1 MAAAFRRAA
10 AIAGAASYRRATAS
24 FSTAS
29 YRRATAGLCA
39 ASNRRATASFSTA
52 SYRRATGLGGLALT
66 GLAVTGLT
74 LTGCSA
80 SAPARPLQAS
90 SIPPA
95 AATPAARA
103 PASPSPGV
111 TASPT
116 PGCTGIAP
124 GFSCVMQQRITEARH
139 YLAGRHGSIGIVLDD
154 RVTGAVWHNGH
165 VHTLYPAASTMKLA
179 VMTDLLLRNR
189 RGSIHL
195 TSADRREM
203 YQALHTSNDDDANAL
218 WNTYEDASFQ
228 QRIQVFGMTRAHF
241 VGEINWGF
249 MYCTPRDLDHL
260 MNYVL
265 AKAPAGV
272 RDYLVRQL
280 QHVSVHDQHW
290 GVWGAGPANQ
300 PGNKDGWEQDPIAPG
315 NAQWITNTVGFAGP
329 AQEYTLSI
337 MDNLHDYGGT
347 GPRGFFY
354 GTNTLTQIASIL
366 FQGHHTTA
374 PHPQPSYVP

>member
-1 MAAAFRRAA
+1 MRSALE
-10 AIAGAASYRRATAS
+10 
-24 FSTAS
+24 
-29 YRRATAGLCA
+29 GL
-39 ASNRRATASFSTA
+39 RV
-52 SYRRATGLGGLALT
+52 GLVLSGLALT
-66 GLAVTGLT
+66 GLVLAGLALTGLV
-74 LTGCSA
+74 LAGLALSGCSVP
-80 SAPARPLQAS
+80 APPGPVQAS
-90 SIPPA
+90 SA
-95 AATPAARA
+95 AAAPATPATAARTTGA

-116 PGCTGIAP
+116 PACTGIAP
-124 GFSCVMQQRITEARH
+124 GFSCVMQQRISEAQH

-165 VHTLYPAASTMKLA
+165 AHTLYPAASTMKLA
-179 VMTDLLLRNR
+179 VMTDLLLRDR

-195 TSADRREM
+195 TAADRGEM
-203 YQALHTSNDDDANAL
+203 YQALHTSNDIDANDL
-218 WNTYEDASFQ
+218 WNKYEDATFQ
-228 QRIQVFGMTRAHF
+228 QRIRAFGMTRAHF
-241 VGEINWGF
+241 TGEINWGF
-249 MYCTPRDLDHL
+249 MYCTPKDLDHL

-265 AKAPAGV
+265 TKAPAAV

-280 QHVSVHDQHW
+280 QHVSVHDQQW

-300 PGNKDGWEQDPIAPG
+300 PGNKDGWEQDPIGPG

-337 MDNLHDYGGT
+337 MDNVHDYGGT